1 MSPPTKSV
9 LLPKVFPLSLINL
22 GQLLPNPLNPSFNSC
37 IPERPI
43 TEDDYSKLEESEY
56 TATLTL
62 EKSGKLK
69 ASFTKLFGAF
79 FGVRTANMIGLYA
92 PTAFH
97 LELKQPDATL
107 RTVVQEPG
115 VQAWLNDMAQYRKP
129 VYFVV
134 GLQVIIDGVFRQK
147 IDKGGEAGVNVRVP
161 LEAMGLSAHAGVGAT
176 GLIKGEGYVE
186 GKVLGENVL
195 GILVRKVNYKLR
207 NSRDR
212 PTLVEESVWKY
223 PYERVKGDR
232 EEEPLELAV
241 SIGDYAGGD
250 DLGDM
255 SDGLGEDEDDEDDE
269 DED

>member
-9 LLPKVFPLSLINL
+9 LLPKVFPLSLVNL
-22 GQLLPNPLNPSFNSC
+22 GQLLPNPLNPSFSSC

-79 FGVRTANMIGLYA
+79 FGVRTVNTIGLYA
-92 PTAFH
+92 RTAFH
-97 LELKQPDATL
+97 LELIQPDAIF
-107 RTVVQEPG
+107 RKVVQESE
-115 VQAWLNDMAQYRKP
+115 VQAWLNEMAQYHKP

-134 GLQVIIDGVFRQK
+134 GLQVIIDGVFKQR
-147 IDKGGEAGVNVRVP
+147 IDRSEEAGISMHVP
-161 LEAMGLSAHAGVGAT
+161 LEAVGLPAHGSAQAT
-176 GLIKGEGYVE
+176 GLVKGEGYVE

-195 GILVRKVNYKLR
+195 GILVRKVNYKIR
-207 NSRDR
+207 NSGDR

-232 EEEPLELAV
+232 EEEALVLEV
-241 SIGDYAGGD
+241 SIGDHVGDD
-250 DLGDM
+250 DLGGM
-255 SDGLGEDEDDEDDE
+255 SDGLGEEDDEDDE